1 MNKNKMVMRNIFIS
15 LVIIIIPFVAKAQ
28 GQDPNTHE
36 WNGNPISSVLNA
48 SEEDMN
54 QVYLYNVGTK
64 RFLNTGSCWGTSVS
78 AYNVGMPIIIES
90 QSGYKPYPLNSDSY
104 QNYNY
109 MMKGAQQTVEGT
121 YISFGRWSDTNDHDQ
136 GPNGEITYNRVYC
149 DRNLPNNGN
158 ANGIP
163 YWKFT
168 ETYNGSRMYKIHC
181 YNNESNHGMPGEF
194 YLKVLSETT
203 NSEYLDFNYS
213 SDCHAVNNDDYNG
226 LWKIVTLKDLKKA
239 FKEQYASDESPA
251 DATFLIA
258 DQNFSRSNTSVNKWV
273 VNGFSQKFIQNTYS
287 FDNTRPYTYY
297 VGMGCKESD
306 AYQKAFGRYWIA
318 SVRNLWNNDKA
329 NGTLTQEVEVIQ
341 KGWYKVSCDGFY
353 RKGGSSNIV
362 SKLFAKVKN
371 NTEPISNVSAV
382 LNQFRNDISYQLYD
396 LYKEYKKDDVNTESP
411 YVKAA
416 KLFEQGKYRNS
427 IMVYVPNDNDVLQI
441 GIEISGSTNEYDW
454 TAFDNFQLQYCGN
467 RDLVLDENQTS
478 LDYMTM
484 QVDEGKAKTLILKRT
499 MKTGVWNSFTLPV
512 SLTAAQFKTA
522 FGDQVILSKFR
533 GQNEQ
538 YPSRIDFESI
548 DLSNNNEVVIEP
560 EKLYIM
566 KSTREAN
573 VTTGSYM
580 KKLTDNNNITVN
592 APYYVINN
600 VTLNDTPQAIFRE
613 ESKPSSTS
621 DVKLQFCGAQI
632 NHTEKI
638 VPKYSYVLGAS
649 DGQWYFTQ
657 NDLSIKG
664 FRCWIATGDNAT
676 TPSSHLS
683 FFIDGVEEGSITDI
697 ENIEFDRY
705 ENVRD
710 TNGIVYNING
720 QVVRT
725 GPNLNNLPKG
735 IYIINNKKYIIK

>member
-36 WNGNPISSVLNA
+36 WNGNQISSVLNA
-48 SEEDMN
+48 SEEDMK

-90 QSGYKPYPLNSDSY
+90 KSGPKPYPLNNNPY
-104 QNYNY
+104 QEYNY
-109 MMKGAQQTVEGT
+109 VMKGFQQTVEGT
-121 YISFGRWSDTNDHDQ
+121 YISFGRWRDTNDHDQ

-149 DRNLPNNGN
+149 DRKLPNNGT

-168 ETYNGSRMYKIHC
+168 ETHNGSNVYKIHC
-181 YNNESNHGMPGEF
+181 FNNESGYDMYGEF
-194 YLKVLSETT
+194 YLKVLSATT

-213 SDCHAVNNDDYNG
+213 SDCHAVNDDDYNG

-273 VNGFSQKFIQNTYS
+273 VNGFSQNFIQDTYS

-318 SVRNLWNNDKA
+318 SVRNLWNNNKA
-329 NGTLTQEVEVIQ
+329 NGTLTQEVKVIQ

-353 RKGGSSNIV
+353 RKGGNSSIV

-371 NTEPISNVSAV
+371 NNEPISNVSAV
-382 LNQFRNDISYQLYD
+382 LNQFRNDISYQLYE

-441 GIEISGSTNEYDW
+441 GIEVSGSTNEYDW

-522 FGDQVILSKFR
+522 FGNQVILSKFR

-566 KSTREAN
+566 KSTQEAN

-580 KKLTDNNNITVN
+580 KKLTDNNSITVT

-621 DVKLQFCGAQI
+621 DSKLQFCGTQI